1 LLSGENK
8 VNQIFLIPFLFF
20 VLLTTVNAE
29 ELYNCTDSNGKKVIT
44 SSPQDGMKCAAGES
58 NDEPS
63 SPKKAS
69 KSKGISSENV
79 VDTCE
84 NLYRESEKI
93 SDEIQSFNPLLSE
106 LQREQFDIRQKS
118 VNENWNYKTESKAAK
133 HIRDEQYKINQ
144 QISLL
149 NQKQSLISNDIRMH
163 KCDQIKQDLSRLN
176 HGNVTI
182 NNPTSQKNRKSTFI
196 MRNGSRSVIIRD

>member
-1 LLSGENK
+1 M
-8 VNQIFLIPFLFF
+8 NQIFLIPFLFF

>member
-1 LLSGENK
+1 M
-8 VNQIFLIPFLFF
+8 NQIFLIPFLFF
-20 VLLTTVNAE
+20 VLLNTVHAE
-29 ELYNCTDSNGKKVIT
+29 ELYSCTDSNGKKVIT
-44 SSPQDGMKCAAGES
+44 SSPKDGMKCAAAES
-58 NDEPS
+58 NEEPS
-63 SPKKAS
+63 SPQKAS
-69 KSKGISSENV
+69 KSKGISSENI

-93 SDEIQSFNPLLSE
+93 SDEIQSFSPLLSE
-106 LQREQFDIRQKS
+106 LQKEQFEIRQKS
-118 VNENWNYKTESKAAK
+118 VNENWNYKTESKEAK